1 MSAQQ
6 SLPPGQKPGDC
17 QPFTL
22 NRALS
27 GAIFQPYWLEL
38 LFSYRNQEY
47 GAYQLRQQ
55 YNRRMTW
62 AGLLTIALVF
72 FAYFGTVFAKKI
84 MADDEDL
91 KYTIYDM
98 TPPPLEDKA
107 TPPPPPPVTP
117 PPPPQQA
124 TITFVVPKP
133 TPDDLVAEEEIPPTQ
148 EEMKDLAIGTKTI
161 DGDPNGVPEGLLD
174 APVEEAPDEVRIAEP
189 PVKEDKPFVV
199 VEQMPAYPENIMG
212 YLAREIKY
220 PRLAAESGIVGTVVI
235 QFVVD
240 KEGNVSNP
248 VIVKDIGGGCGEEA
262 LRVVKKMER
271 WNPGKNR
278 GIPVKV
284 LMSLP
289 VRFTLE

>member
-1 MSAQQ
+1 MSAQR
-6 SLPPGQKPGDC
+6 SLPPGQKLGDS

-27 GAIFQPYWLEL
+27 GTIFQPYWLEL

-55 YNRRMTW
+55 YNRRMTL
-62 AGLLTIALVF
+62 AGLLTIGLVL
-72 FAYFGTVFAKKI
+72 FAYFGTIFAKKVL
-84 MADDEDL
+84 ANNKFLDG
-91 KYTIYDM
+91 TIVEL
-98 TPPPLEDKA
+98 TPPPVEQN

-124 TITFVVPKP
+124 TIAFVVPKP
-133 TPDDLVAEEEIPPTQ
+133 TPDDLVAEEEVPPTQ
-148 EEMKDLAIGTKTI
+148 EEMKDIAIGTKTI
-161 DGDPNGVPEGLLD
+161 DGDPNGTPEGLLD
-174 APVEEAPDEVRIAEP
+174 APVEEAPEEVLVAEL

-220 PRLAAESGIVGTVVI
+220 PRLAAENGITGTVVI

-248 VIVKDIGGGCGEEA
+248 VVVKDIGGGCGEEA

-289 VRFTLE
+289 VRFVLQ

>member
-1 MSAQQ
+1 MSAQP
-6 SLPPGQKPGDC
+6 SLPPGQKPVDS
-17 QPFTL
+17 QRFAL

-38 LFSYRNQEY
+38 LFSHRNQEY

-55 YNRRMTW
+55 YNRRMTL
-62 AGLLTIALVF
+62 AGLLTIGLVL
-72 FAYFGTVFAKKI
+72 FAYLGTIFAKKVLRENETI
-84 MADDEDL
+84 MG
-91 KYTIYDM
+91 TIVEVS
-98 TPPPLEDKA
+98 PPPEDKPL
-107 TPPPPPPVTP
+107 PPPPPPVTP

-124 TITFVVPKP
+124 TIEFVVPKP
-133 TPDDLVAEEEIPPTQ
+133 TIDELVTEEELPPTQ
-148 EEMKDLAIGTKTI
+148 AEMKDLAISTKTTE
-161 DGDPNGVPEGLLD
+161 GDPNGVPEGLLEV
-174 APVEEAPDEVRIAEP
+174 PEEAPEEVRIAEP
-189 PVKEDKPFVV
+189 PVKEDKPFIV

-220 PRLAAESGIVGTVVI
+220 PRPAAENGIEGTVVI

-248 VIVKDIGGGCGEEA
+248 IVLKDPGGGCGEEA

-284 LMSLP
+284 LMNLP
-289 VRFTLE
+289 VRFTLQ

>member
-1 MSAQQ
+1 M
-6 SLPPGQKPGDC
+6 
-17 QPFTL
+17 TL
-22 NRALS
+22 
-27 GAIFQPYWLEL
+27 
-38 LFSYRNQEY
+38 
-47 GAYQLRQQ
+47 
-55 YNRRMTW
+55 
-62 AGLLTIALVF
+62 AGLLTIGLVL
-72 FAYFGTVFAKKI
+72 FAYFGTIFAKKVL
-84 MADDEDL
+84 ANNKFLDG
-91 KYTIYDM
+91 TIVEL
-98 TPPPLEDKA
+98 TPPPVEQN

-124 TITFVVPKP
+124 TIAFVVPKP
-133 TPDDLVAEEEIPPTQ
+133 TPDDLVAEEEVPPTQ
-148 EEMKDLAIGTKTI
+148 EEMKDIAIGTKTI
-161 DGDPNGVPEGLLD
+161 DGDPNGTPEGLLD
-174 APVEEAPDEVRIAEP
+174 APVEEAPEEVLVAEL

-220 PRLAAESGIVGTVVI
+220 PRLAAENGITGTVVI

-248 VIVKDIGGGCGEEA
+248 VVVKDIGGGCGEEA

-289 VRFTLE
+289 VRFVLQ